1 MLTCKQVPEKLL
13 DPKLTFSQK
22 VNLKFHLF
30 ICERCRRL
38 ENQFKLIQS
47 GLKNIVKSHKP
58 LDERLAKKIADDYL
72 KTKK

>member
-13 DPKLTFSQK
+13 DPKLTFTQM

-38 ENQFKLIQS
+38 ETQFKLMQA
-47 GLKNIVKSHKP
+47 GLKKIVKGQPAIDKKI
-58 LDERLAKKIADDYL
+58 AKKIAEDFL
-72 KTKK
+72 NKK